1 MSKKRVTTTFNTR
14 CTAVNG
20 EAASSQAEKAQHT
33 VLWTVSTCE
42 SRHYRCPVGGETAW
56 PQVTHRLEELE
67 WADGASY
74 MDGGRVV
81 VSGTVDRVRAHLRG
95 LGAPV

>member
-1 MSKKRVTTTFNTR
+1 M
-14 CTAVNG
+14 
-20 EAASSQAEKAQHT
+20 
-33 VLWTVSTCE
+33 L
-42 SRHYRCPVGGETAW
+42 
-56 PQVTHRLEELE
+56 QVTHRLEELA